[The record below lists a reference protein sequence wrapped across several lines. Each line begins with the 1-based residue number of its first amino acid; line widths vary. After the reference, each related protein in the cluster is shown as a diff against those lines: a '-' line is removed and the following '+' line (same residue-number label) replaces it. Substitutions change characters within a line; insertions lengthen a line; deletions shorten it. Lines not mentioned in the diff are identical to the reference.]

1 MPRAPGPC
9 GGQCLHGSH
18 VVFWQKWDFQDFG
31 VGEDGLVAGG
41 GHGLPRDAVDL
52 VEGMWPQQTVVRRPD
67 EQLQRER
74 LALQVA
80 VELAREQNPAQHRAQ
95 AAQTQLNFHQ
105 QRPIQRKRQQVL
117 GVSLSHLAP
126 CFSVTM
132 KPGAWKGLFT
142 PRSGGRW

>member
-1 MPRAPGPC
+1 MWGLRMPSTHQPRPRAPRPC

-52 VEGMWPQQTVVRRPD
+52 VEGVWPQQTVVRRPD
-67 EQLQRER
+67 EQLQREG

-80 VELAREQNPAQHRAQ
+80 VELAREQNPAQPPRTGRSEA
-95 AAQTQLNFHQ
+95 
-105 QRPIQRKRQQVL
+105 IK
-117 GVSLSHLAP
+117 LS
-126 CFSVTM
+126 
-132 KPGAWKGLFT
+132 
-142 PRSGGRW
+142 